1 MQLILIQ
8 NFFFLQ
14 VAFIYNV
21 NFLKDQ
27 VTKVNWTINQ
37 AEIAL
42 QKEGKP
48 KMPLSLENPQ
58 LSFIQNKEKKK
69 KTFDHTMKNSAVS
82 LESVLKTT
90 HAKTTILC

>member
-8 NFFFLQ
+8 NFFFFLQ

-42 QKEGKP
+42 QKERKP

-69 KTFDHTMKNSAVS
+69 KENFWSYYEKLSR
-82 LESVLKTT
+82 
-90 HAKTTILC
+90 